1 MPASWA
7 KRSILVFPLALLAA
21 LPACRRHEAPG
32 AALQI
37 EMRTRPD
44 PPVVGVVVV
53 ELELRNAAGNPVHDA
68 TVKVEGDMSHPGMVP
83 SSADARE
90 VAPGTYRADLD
101 LTMAG
106 DWIVLVD
113 ARLAD
118 GKVVRRTL
126 GLPTVRGR

>member
-1 MPASWA
+1 MS
-7 KRSILVFPLALLAA
+7 V
-21 LPACRRHEAPG
+21 
-32 AALQI
+32 
-37 EMRTRPD
+37 RPD

-53 ELELRNAAGNPVHDA
+53 DLKLRNAAGLPVHDA
-68 TVKVEGDMSHPGMVP
+68 TVKVEGDMTHPGMVP
-83 SSADARE
+83 SFADARE

-118 GKVVRRTL
+118 GQTVQRTL
-126 GLPTVRGR
+126 SLPTVRGR